1 MLHYLRLAGRRFR
14 RGEGPGTDSL
24 DDRSVVDPLSPVEPT
39 KPSLVR
45 LSLILLWI
53 GATSFGGSTPPYF
66 YQEFVRRRGWISAAD
81 FAEAY
86 AVGRLLP
93 GPTGAN
99 TLAYLIQIV
108 RGPVAAAYCLLPYAL
123 PSVLIMLVLTL
134 VLAGP
139 LRSPLINGALTGA
152 AMGGIGI
159 LVATVFQMTGPASR
173 ARFWPLFTIAA
184 LLANGLLGAN
194 FVLTLLVLGL
204 LSLLCNRPRPVIAT
218 S

>member
-1 MLHYLRLAGRRFR
+1 MAPP
-14 RGEGPGTDSL
+14 GEPA
-24 DDRSVVDPLSPVEPT
+24 R
-39 KPSLVR
+39 PSLVR

-66 YQEFVRRRGWISAAD
+66 YQEFVRRRKWISTTD

-123 PSVLIMLVLTL
+123 PSVLIMLALTL
-134 VLAGP
+134 VLTGP
-139 LRSPLINGALTGA
+139 LRNPLINGALTGA
-152 AMGGIGI
+152 AMG
-159 LVATVFQMTGPASR
+159 
-173 ARFWPLFTIAA
+173 
-184 LLANGLLGAN
+184 
-194 FVLTLLVLGL
+194 
-204 LSLLCNRPRPVIAT
+204 
-218 S
+218 